1 MMKQQRGMSL
11 ARKVCMMALEGKLQ
25 VAVRGSTMTLIVSK
39 SVVFFINVQV
49 GLEGYSA
56 RQSITMS
63 KLQELLEK
71 GSV

>member
-1 MMKQQRGMSL
+1 
-11 ARKVCMMALEGKLQ
+11 MMALEGKLQ

-39 SVVFFINVQV
+39 SVVFSINVQV